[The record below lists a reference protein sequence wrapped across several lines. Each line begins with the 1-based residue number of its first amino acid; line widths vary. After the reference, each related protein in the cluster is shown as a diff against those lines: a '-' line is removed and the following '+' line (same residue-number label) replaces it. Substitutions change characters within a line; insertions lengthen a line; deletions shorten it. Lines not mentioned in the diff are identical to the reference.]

1 MYDDGAHGDGLAG
14 DGVFGGAI
22 PAQTAGTTITH
33 SITATDANAGSTTS
47 TSVSYT
53 VSAVTPP
60 SNWSATATAVTGG
73 NVTLTWPIQ
82 SGINYSVQWSD
93 DLIHW
98 NEIFIGPS
106 GTWTDTSA
114 SGVPRRFYRVS
125 R

>member
-1 MYDDGAHGDGLAG
+1 MQ
-14 DGVFGGAI
+14 
-22 PAQTAGTTITH
+22 PRSTH
-33 SITATDANAGSTTS
+33 SITATDVNAGSTTS

-60 SNWSATATAVTGG
+60 SNWSAAATAVTGG
-73 NVTLTWPIQ
+73 NVTLTWPNQ

-98 NEIFIGPS
+98 NDIFLGATGS
-106 GTWTDTSA
+106 WTDTSA
-114 SGVPRRFYRVS
+114 GGATRRFYRIS

>member
-1 MYDDGAHGDGLAG
+1 M
-14 DGVFGGAI
+14 
-22 PAQTAGTTITH
+22 
-33 SITATDANAGSTTS
+33 STTA
-47 TSVSYT
+47 SYT

-98 NEIFIGPS
+98 FDVPVGS
-106 GTWTDTSA
+106 AGTWTDTSA
-114 SGVPRRFYRVS
+114 GGTTRRFYRIS

>member
-1 MYDDGAHGDGLAG
+1 MYDDGTHGDGLAS
-14 DGVFGGAI
+14 DGVYGGAI

-47 TSVSYT
+47 TTASYT
-53 VSAVTPP
+53 VSAVTHP
-60 SNWSATATAVTGG
+60 SNWSAAATAVTGG
-73 NVTLTWPIQ
+73 NVTLTWPTQ

-98 NEIFIGPS
+98 NDIFLGATGS
-106 GTWTDTSA
+106 WTDTTA
-114 SGVPRRFYRVS
+114 GGTTRRFYRIS